1 MKKETSNLPQ
11 NEAMQYEP
19 LLCPVLFTY
28 VTTHENSSNGGR
40 KIHIT
45 ELGTGVALCGY
56 DDLHSPTTEVNK
68 DWLKQADPDEIVCKR
83 CRKIANK
90 LLNGA

>member
-1 MKKETSNLPQ
+1 MKHNDSQADKP
-11 NEAMQYEP
+11 AMQYEP
-19 LLCPVLFTY
+19 VLCPVLFTY
-28 VTTHENSSNGGR
+28 VTTHENSNNGGR

-56 DDLHSPTTEVNK
+56 ADLHSPTTEVNK